1 MRQAEAADE
10 PPRLDAFILC
20 GGLGTRLRP
29 VLGDLPKALAPV
41 EGRPFLERL
50 LEHLAAEG
58 LERFILCTGWRSDAI
73 DAALPGLARYGE
85 VTTSREEMP
94 LGTGGALRNARS
106 LVRSDPLFV
115 LNGDS
120 FSNVGLA
127 RMLREHRAHGATVTI
142 AVVPAHGHEGGI
154 VRLGEDGRI
163 LSFAEK
169 AEPGKQSF
177 CSAGLYLLSRALL
190 FEVPL
195 SDEFS
200 LERDLFPRLV
210 GRGAYGHVHDGSF
223 LDIGTPERYSAAPR
237 SVDAIIEAGRAETKP

>member
-1 MRQAEAADE
+1 MRQAETADE
-10 PPRLDAFILC
+10 RPRLDALILC

-29 VLGDLPKALAPV
+29 ALGDLPKALAPV
-41 EGRPFLERL
+41 GGRPFLERL
-50 LEHLAAEG
+50 LERLAAEG

-73 DAALPGLARYGE
+73 DAVLPGLARYGE
-85 VTTSREEMP
+85 VVTSREEKP
-94 LGTGGALRNARS
+94 LGTGGALRNARA
-106 LVRSDPLFV
+106 LVRSDPVFV

-120 FSNVGLA
+120 FSNVGLVG
-127 RMLREHRAHGATVTI
+127 MLREHRARGAAVTI

-154 VRLGEDGRI
+154 VRLGEGGRI

-169 AEPGKQSF
+169 AEPGQRSF

-190 FEVPL
+190 FEAAL

-200 LERDLFPRLV
+200 LESDLFPRLV

-223 LDIGTPERYSAAPR
+223 LDIGTPRRYRAAPR
-237 SVDAIIEAGRAETKP
+237 LLDAIIEAGRTEPKP

>member
-1 MRQAEAADE
+1 MRQAEADE
-10 PPRLDAFILC
+10 RPRLDALILC

-58 LERFILCTGWRSDAI
+58 LERFVLCTGWRSDAI
-73 DAALPGLARYGE
+73 DAALPDLARYGE
-85 VTTSREEMP
+85 VVTSREDKP
-94 LGTGGALRNARS
+94 LGTGGALRNARG

-120 FSNVGLA
+120 LSNVGLA
-127 RMLREHRAHGATVTI
+127 GMLREHRARGATVTI
-142 AVVPAHGHEGGI
+142 AVVPADGHEGGM
-154 VRLGEDGRI
+154 VRLGEGGRI

-169 AEPGKQSF
+169 VEPGQQSF
-177 CSAGLYLLSRALL
+177 CSAGLYLLSRSLL
-190 FEVPL
+190 FEASL

-200 LERDLFPRLV
+200 LELDLFPRLV
-210 GRGAYGHVHDGSF
+210 GRGVYGHVHDGSF
-223 LDIGTPERYSAAPR
+223 LDIGTPERYDAAPR
-237 SVDAIIEAGRAETKP
+237 LLDAIVEAGCAEPKP

>member
-1 MRQAEAADE
+1 MRRAEAAGE
-10 PPRLDAFILC
+10 RPRLDALILC

-50 LEHLAAEG
+50 LERLAAEG
-58 LERFILCTGWRSDAI
+58 LERFVLCTGWRSDAI

-85 VTTSREEMP
+85 VVTSREERP
-94 LGTGGALRNARS
+94 LGTGGALRNARG

-127 RMLREHRAHGATVTI
+127 GMLREHRARGATVSI

-154 VRLGEDGRI
+154 VRLGEGGRI
-163 LSFAEK
+163 LSFAER
-169 AEPGKQSF
+169 AEPGQQSF
-177 CSAGLYLLSRALL
+177 CSAGVYLLSRALL
-190 FEVPL
+190 FEASL
-195 SDEFS
+195 SEAFS

-210 GRGAYGHVHDGSF
+210 GRGAYGHVHPGSF
-223 LDIGTPERYSAAPR
+223 LDIGTPGRYRAAPR
-237 SVDAIIEAGRAETKP
+237 FLDAIVEPGRMEPKP